1 MVALANETPQDVAL
15 LAFYTSLSTLASMA
29 QQLHT
34 YLRWSSIKLAQFDYV
49 KAHIG
54 NPELSVAGPSVGID
68 LVFFYIRWF
77 P

>member
-1 MVALANETPQDVAL
+1 ML
-15 LAFYTSLSTLASMA
+15 

-49 KAHIG
+49 RANVG

-68 LVFFYIRWF
+68 IVLFYIRWF
-77 P
+77 PSVLRTSALLTAL